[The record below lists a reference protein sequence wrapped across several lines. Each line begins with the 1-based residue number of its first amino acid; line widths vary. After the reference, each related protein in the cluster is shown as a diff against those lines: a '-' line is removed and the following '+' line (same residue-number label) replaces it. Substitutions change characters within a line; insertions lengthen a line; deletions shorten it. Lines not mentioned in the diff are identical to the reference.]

1 MSPSSESTGFRVES
15 RQSIGAPLTAL
26 WDAWQRPGIR
36 HLWLHAPGVSL
47 RRATPPKSLR
57 LIWNDGSSVNVTLA
71 GQAGG
76 RCLVTVE
83 HSRVE
88 TAARAAALQEFWPV
102 ALERLRKR
110 LEKRRG

>member
-1 MSPSSESTGFRVES
+1 MTPPADSPGFRVES
-15 RQSIGAPLTAL
+15 ALGIAAPLADL

-47 RRATPPKSLR
+47 RRAVPRKSLR
-57 LIWNDGSSVNVTLA
+57 LIWNDGSSVSVTLA

-83 HSRVE
+83 HSRIE
-88 TAARAAALQEFWPV
+88 SAARAAALRQFWPT